1 MKGGV
6 AQLVE
11 AVRYKPEGSGF
22 DYRCVI
28 ENVNSH
34 NRSGRTIV
42 LELAQLLIE
51 MRTRTLSWP

>member
-11 AVRYKPEGSGF
+11 ALRYKPEGSGF

-28 ENVNSH
+28 ENFNSH
-34 NRSGRTIV
+34 NRSGRTFA
-42 LELAQLLIE
+42 LELAQLLTE
-51 MRTRTLSWP
+51 MRTRNISWP